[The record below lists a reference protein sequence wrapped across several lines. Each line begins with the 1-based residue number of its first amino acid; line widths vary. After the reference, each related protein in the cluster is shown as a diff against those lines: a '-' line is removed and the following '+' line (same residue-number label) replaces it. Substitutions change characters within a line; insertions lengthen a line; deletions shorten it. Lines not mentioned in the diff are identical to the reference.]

1 VRRCGLCCAVVSRA
15 CIAMLCRRMVRVS
28 CTHSDTRA
36 SSCSLLWAPSLMM
49 MKRVYT
55 HLVCFCKWGW
65 LGTSRAH
72 TANASFLP
80 QVPPVPPERER
91 MRRGWMRAGGCGRA
105 GAGGGAAQAAAAAVG
120 VAALAAAGG
129 RASGRARARVHAA
142 GARVG
147 LAARRAPAPR
157 RRCDAAPDMRRDA
170 SCRGSA
176 CSCPA
181 GAAVLQRTRLR
192 SRRACFSGRALPS
205 APALMLLGAMG
216 RPCCPAAPPRHLWP
230 CAWLRRA

>member
-1 VRRCGLCCAVVSRA
+1 
-15 CIAMLCRRMVRVS
+15 MLCRRMVRVS

-72 TANASFLP
+72 TANPSFLP

-181 GAAVLQRTRLR
+181 GAAAPAFPASMLQRPCAAKC
-192 SRRACFSGRALPS
+192 ACAYASGRHGPTLLPGGPP
-205 APALMLLGAMG
+205 APLVAVRM
-216 RPCCPAAPPRHLWP
+216 AAACLKLSR
-230 CAWLRRA
+230 